1 MGIYNTDRTCQ
12 ISLQYGISIYTSII
26 VNESSDFLTSNS
38 SFAYQVGVIYY
49 PAIVLMCISFEGNW
63 PLFVFKCKFIIC
75 INTYI
80 YFPFLNCQDYEFFIV
95 QSSDPGHL
103 GKLPAA
109 CHCLLFP
116 LKTILLRPA
125 LWVSPK

>member
-12 ISLQYGISIYTSII
+12 ISLQYGISIYTSM
-26 VNESSDFLTSNS
+26 SSEWEFWFSHIKLKFCLSSRCNILSCYSFNLYLFWRKLT
-38 SFAYQVGVIYY
+38 
-49 PAIVLMCISFEGNW
+49 
-63 PLFVFKCKFIIC
+63 LFVFKRKFIIC